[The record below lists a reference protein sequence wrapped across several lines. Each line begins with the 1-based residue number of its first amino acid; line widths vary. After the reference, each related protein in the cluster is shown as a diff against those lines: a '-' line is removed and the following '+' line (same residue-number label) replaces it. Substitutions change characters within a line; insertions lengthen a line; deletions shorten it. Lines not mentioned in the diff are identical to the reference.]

1 MAIQI
6 DTVPTSAG
14 FPQIVT
20 PGMSLSVPPGATLQ
34 LLDTDTGEIIDPAS
48 LGVSVQPDGSLVIT
62 LPNGEQFTL
71 TGAAPEQV
79 EPSAP
84 SPEDVEPAAGPEGG
98 QAGVD
103 AGGSSDVPF
112 PFFAS
117 DTTLFGLSPRG
128 QFEPFGPPGL
138 DIPPPD
144 PNLLDLLAQLGLLE
158 EDDFRPLR
166 QFGFETQMVLEDK
179 GREINPQEIGE
190 ELGVGA
196 LGGTLVITGIP
207 EGATLLDD
215 QGNPIEISESGEAV
229 VPAEAYDEGPL
240 ILVPPLHDDTNFDI
254 VINASTPAALLQIGV
269 PIQVKAVAD
278 LAKIVL
284 DGEDIGAPGPLSGN
298 PGEEETQL
306 TKNQI
311 QWEMEPYLCAGKND
325 TIEDAMDLGSLNG
338 TNGIA
343 LTVNGWLA
351 TAEFDDV
358 DVYKF
363 TITQAGEFDIDVDF
377 GDLDADSNKNMGRVD
392 DADALLVLFDAEG
405 NIIAYDDDS
414 GAGLDPLI
422 DGVFLDEGMY
432 FVAVTQWLNFDT
444 GASNFDEAFG
454 GGGTR
459 YSDGDYQLQI
469 RPDRPADDITP
480 GNMVN
485 YMVVEDNPMKTFDGD
500 FEFGFSGWMELGD
513 TAFVGD
519 GGPDAQVPSGDTQV
533 LLTTR
538 SADDSEPG
546 TGGAASVGDL
556 EDFLG
561 LAPGD
566 LAELG
571 VTGAPNI
578 EGTAIKGKFWVKEGQ
593 ELTFDWNFLTDEND
607 PATDFDEQNDNAFIV
622 ISDEYGNV
630 LPGFPMTLAEF
641 FNLAAQDLESG
652 SFGFHSEVGYGEV
665 EPNDG
670 QPLDPS
676 DDLNQ
681 PFSGFT
687 FPHTGVFHVGIGVL
701 DNGDAAFDSG
711 LLIDNVAVD
720 GVTPGTIKM
729 LGVSGRG
736 SDQDPGAL
744 FLVDQED
751 GTAAVIKDDTDPD
764 DIGFTGLAVNQHNGE
779 TFATSIQGDQGNRYS
794 ELYRLDPWT
803 GDVLGEPITLML
815 PIGTERVIDFGTD
828 DLDVQ
833 SYSEDGF
840 TLTALGPPSV
850 DIDLDIDDFNDV
862 DQGPDETEAELRM
875 HPAGAEQSTHF
886 KIEADNGKPF
896 TLVSFDVEFENIEHD
911 ASPSEFVQVRG
922 YDAEGTLVDTV
933 TVPGNPGAPTTITLP
948 PSFTSVS
955 RVEFQMFGELA
966 GGFSDDAFEIDNIT
980 LLSTALAIG
989 DLAIQPGTGTLYG
1002 TRAGTA
1008 ADSHGNG
1015 SELYII
1021 DTDTGIATLVGDIAD
1036 SVDFDVD
1043 GVSIAF
1049 APAGTPN
1056 EGTLYAVIYNA
1067 DDDETYVAQLDPTD
1081 GSVVEDTLQLLDI
1094 ADPDELDDNFFLD
1107 GLAVHPA
1114 SGALYASGAGSD
1126 DGDEIYI
1133 IDPETGD
1140 TVFVGPAADADYA
1153 LSDLDFFVK
1162 PQKYLD
1168 TENKHTIEQL
1178 DLMVRDGDGS
1188 ESVTYVKID
1197 INDINGGN
1205 DLPPGFMISLDG
1217 DSPFLENGPNIVS
1230 LLVDHIDSN
1239 DPDVTTITENVPVE
1253 FRVFYDEDEGLIY
1266 FDVPDHLR
1274 VQNVHLDG
1282 LMWKVEKS
1290 NDQDFNIEIMVRTTE
1305 THHEFSKH
1313 PNMYQ
1318 VNSTDGDQPAATQH
1332 ELGIVGGKTVTQTI
1346 VVGPEDVPPS
1356 EGDGALQV
1364 IHDLNLLM
1372 DLVDHTDE
1380 TDLTITLTS
1389 PAGTTVT
1396 ISSNNAF
1403 DTGGGNPESFDDQ
1416 ANNPVTQNSSSP
1428 LTVESALA
1436 AFMGENPIGEWTIS
1450 ITDESADNT
1459 TSIEFGDGTRIDVTE
1474 YTENGFK
1481 LTALGDGTVDLDI
1494 GHFPSAGSGTAGE
1507 LHMHTNGTADSSS
1520 FLLESDT
1527 GEAFMLTSFEIEDES
1542 LDEGESLLL
1551 TALDKLG
1558 NEIGTFEVTGFTGA
1572 EGDPAGESIDNEG
1585 VIVLPPEFPGVVY
1598 GVRFELVVE
1607 GGGAPDFSGD
1617 RLVLDSINIVKQ
1629 EGYLKDWSLQFK
1641 TIPEDQLS
1649 LVSYSRGADIGPDG
1663 LEITNQGGDGT
1674 DDDPT
1679 TSKIFVQGVK
1689 GDIKDVD
1696 LITDITHGDSE
1707 SLTIKLTSP
1716 EGTEVLIVKGTASSS
1731 DLADIF
1737 AGTTW
1742 DDQTMPE
1749 NPVTDAVFVDGVPQ
1763 PSLTPESAMAAFK
1776 GEDPNGY
1783 WQLAIY
1789 DLEDDTGT
1797 ADKDVLVF
1805 DDPDF
1810 VDSEAPSFPEFSE
1823 ALEIQASLSD
1833 LGHNVSTIGSVDG
1846 ATLAAAL
1853 STVDAFV
1860 MPELENATPGDI
1872 DAITD
1877 DVLDAIRNF
1886 VNDGGKLIIA
1896 GSSQERSAQFL
1907 NRLFEYGVTET
1918 DQMVGFGG
1926 STKTGAAAGTFFAA
1940 GPAGLGSVNAG
1951 SALNDLPGS
1960 GATSVYENSEGSSV
1974 VLFQDGA
1981 GTQTGGSVVYLG
1993 YDWFDALPGP
2003 GTQDGGWNEVL
2014 DLAVHMG
2021 MGGTGTLN
2029 DWSLDF
2035 TVFDGQELAVP
2046 HAYNTTTIMV
2056 NNKAVAD
2063 KPMFGKLV
2071 TVGLGDEFVELG
2083 SIAGN
2088 TYKEDG
2094 MVFRSNN
2101 GLIQIDEVVPD
2112 ESPDANELRLGRDD
2126 QLEIVA
2132 DGNGPF
2138 SFISFDIDG
2147 ESIEGS
2153 DRIVIVGYRNGEE
2166 VGRFEL
2172 DDLGDNIDPPETFV
2186 LPSTFMDVDKV
2197 VIEGAFTS
2205 GNDFVSFDN
2214 FKFKLPLMS
2223 VMAWEDNAQSID
2235 GTFEEP
2241 GFPGWMTG
2249 GEVDQLSSGGD
2260 NVARMTTDG
2269 DALSDSELEAFLGLP
2284 QGSLDDLVTT
2294 GSSNG
2299 ATEGSAMKTTVKLQ
2313 AGDKVTFDWLF
2324 ETNEGFQSG
2333 TFNDTAFVF
2342 VTDENGVVLADT
2354 FDISGGGA
2362 SGTFLFEAPADGSY
2376 TFGIGVVDV
2385 ADTLGKSTLLI
2396 DDFSVNGWPL
2406 NPDDKTDTTSFYG
2419 AAMGV
2424 SVTDTDGSESLTAF
2438 GLKVDPEGFP
2448 FGEPFNSFVSVDG
2461 QNEVKPGDVITLK
2474 NVMRLDPDGE
2484 PFNGTAEAEVT
2495 RIYTNAEGYEVY
2507 EFSIDPD
2514 YRVQQID
2521 VTDEV
2526 GIVLPMHKD
2535 GEFDIWV
2542 FATATET
2549 HISDTIELNGEDVPL
2564 DFAIFTQESDVEIR
2578 NQGGTV
2584 GDPPSSDDVISR
2596 SLITVAGVQGSIEDL
2611 DIQTLIEHP
2620 DSGSLVIR
2628 LISPEGTTVTVSFRN
2643 GDGTSYP
2650 DDAGDHVDLFDGT
2663 LWSDGLPNVASV
2675 LYSPAGSSDPALELG
2690 PEEAFTAFLGEDPNG
2705 VWTLEVLDTESDGDT
2720 GVIDEWSVMI
2730 QTETTKDQ
2738 IAVESQT
2745 MVDTLHFDIGAVADQ
2760 ARFSDVELAHMVTED
2775 LLVNDTAQ
2783 PMDDDSYD
2791 AMELMSVAQFADRSE
2806 FGHAPDTSDPSSNGP
2821 DRQDTWS
2828 SKHFTGSIGDAGD
2841 SDVYSFQAKAGERV
2855 KIDIDR
2861 GEGGE
2866 DDLDARIELVGPDGT
2881 VLDFDDDAF
2890 GNDPEIPNIDSGG
2903 TGFELFTLPSDGV
2916 YYVIVRSGDGA
2927 PPRDAGDYELFISIE
2942 DSPLND
2948 DGGDFGDTMT
2958 TSSDFDELFSP
2969 GGPGAP
2975 IALNFTV
2982 ETPDKDGSERLSML
2996 RLTGLQV
3003 GATVSYLGDLDND
3016 GVLSV
3021 QYEIADANGEVM
3033 IDLTQYESVSD
3044 PELRDDNGQL
3054 TELSASDIQLEI
3066 TPALHDG
3073 DNMWVGIEVKTEEN
3087 EPMGGTPHMK
3097 ETWTTFMGEMQT
3109 ITFDEGASG
3118 IFTPGNPYEEDGF
3131 VFSVPAGVAAG
3142 QHFHIENANG
3152 VGDPDNELQ
3161 LHENPDPAE
3170 LATMEHAT
3178 GKPFDL
3184 ISFDVES
3191 ESLGGSDRL
3200 VVTGYPVG
3208 GGTVEFVIDDLSGGN
3223 QGPFTVALPATFKQ
3237 VTKVEFTLDAT
3248 DGDGAGD
3255 DIQIDN
3261 VMVKGPATI
3270 EVVVKEIADKP
3281 TLAVEDV
3288 CVKEDSDTGLGLNKI
3303 ELPIDAALV
3312 DADGSEKLHVKV
3324 EGLPDD
3330 PDIMLTGESEAA
3342 GWSLSGGVLEGWF
3355 TAAELSGGATPNPIL
3370 MLPDNFNTSSMHVID
3385 FGISDDDVIRPAT
3398 YEEDGFIVTPEDTG
3412 QGDPDDLD
3420 LRDPGDAD
3428 DAHLVMHPDSNN
3440 PSTKFSIMAAD
3451 CGLFDL
3457 VSFDIEGEDLDSGES
3472 LRITAFDLNGDP
3484 IGTPFTLA
3492 GFTDADNADN
3502 LMTITLPPDFPTGVA
3517 KVEFMLMGPLSGDIG
3532 DDFLNIDNIKLQ
3544 KQTAGLTVTAQTQEV
3559 EGAEP
3564 QGDGP
3569 TAQEF
3574 SAPVT
3579 GKIQL
3584 KIEPVNDT
3592 PTIDM
3597 EMGQV
3602 WAGNPDDVAI
3612 PDLATVVSTIE
3623 VTGVSGSITDL
3634 DVFTEITHGWPGDLK
3649 IEVIHPDGTTTATLV
3664 DRVGVFTPGG
3674 FGTSEDDVFNG
3685 TYWDDEAAQTA
3696 DDYDLSPGYSNG
3708 VAVSPLKPADGNPLS
3723 IFDGMDP
3730 NGTWTLRVMD
3740 QAGNHSGNI
3749 DNWDLHFATDAGDGG
3764 MLMVVE
3770 GEELNLGILSVG
3782 DVEAEANGGMVEVE
3796 LNFSGGTMT
3805 MTELTGL
3812 DFMFDGSDG
3821 LGFSPTSDGL
3831 GDGTDDAAMRFRGTV
3846 PEVNA
3851 ALATLSVTGGTL
3863 GDALLTIRVHD
3874 LNQSEA
3880 PDVNFTSKSLDI
3892 LVKEPP
3898 VAAQAPAIDP
3908 SGGPYCE
3915 DNAVES
3921 SGMYTDPATAAEKVH
3936 YLPMVVATA
3945 DSDGGN
3951 EHISQIKIVGPAG
3964 MVEGWYNEG
3973 SELTGTGGPITLSGG
3988 VMANYDV
3995 GTDMITLEILGTPA
4009 TVTLDANDL
4018 GVKLPD
4024 HKAGT
4029 FPISVIA
4036 TTTEPGGIPETAEST
4051 LDYDI
4056 EVQAVADKPVF
4067 EGMVGPDCPVAAED
4081 GWAPLHFK
4089 VSTPDT
4095 DGSEGLDVIV
4105 ISGIPAGSTVSY
4117 ITPAGVLFESAS
4129 VNGSISFDPSA
4140 YPNGLGAAYE
4150 NGKVVMFDFSDGP
4163 NGIDLKVHAP
4173 DPVVPSEVEIT
4184 FGTVVQS
4191 NSSYTEDGF
4200 VFTPEGQKGFDLG
4213 NFNGGGSESE
4223 LRVLGASNP
4232 DAGFTIMCED
4242 GGAFDFIEF
4251 EYENGTSLEG
4261 SDDLRIFALNEFN
4274 EIVGSITLDGNTGE
4288 DQIIGLPSSFQGIYK
4303 VRFTSDAGNSNEAFE
4318 LDNFVL
4324 QKLPVREFDDD
4335 FTVTVTATSMEMFP
4349 PIKTS
4354 PSGETATMSTTIMV
4368 AAATPVAQDLNI
4380 VIFEASEYP
4389 GGFTFSG
4396 RFPAVDPDGAYGN
4409 LSFSIADTTPITE
4422 DSNSNSQTSS
4432 TSITVD
4438 GVEWSLDPS
4447 SVSDSDDWH
4456 RGTTTYTV
4464 ADESDSDMGALT
4476 VTVLEND
4483 IGFTD
4488 AAAQGSDDP
4497 KVVDYL
4503 IGGPN
4508 ADVMNGNA
4516 GDDFLF
4522 GFGGDDELN
4531 GGDGDDFLDGG
4542 SGKDDL
4548 FGGAGDDTL
4557 TTGPG
4562 STSGPGDFDDQL
4574 AGGTGSDTLIDESS
4588 NNTVFLWEVGDDDG
4602 STDTVI
4608 GFDLH
4613 DNSSFDARDYLDL
4626 AAILTGPGTTG
4637 VTILGSQDLDGDLS
4651 NDDVLVTVDTA
4662 APGAVNLTIQL
4673 IDPTFS
4679 GSTSMGNVDTDLL
4692 PQIIT
4697 T

>member
-98 QAGVD
+98 QAGAD

-298 PGEEETQL
+298 PGEPETQL

-392 DADALLVLFDAEG
+392 DADALLVLFRADG
-405 NIIAYDDDS
+405 TIIAYDDDS

-422 DGVFLDEGMY
+422 DSVFLDEGMY

-736 SDQDPGAL
+736 SDEDPGAL

-751 GTAAVIKDDTDPD
+751 GTAAVIADQTDPD
-764 DIGFTGLAVNQHNGE
+764 SGPDKIGFTGLAVNQHNGE
-779 TFATSIQGDQGNRYS
+779 TFATSIQGDEGNRYS

-815 PIGTERVIDFGTD
+815 PIGTERVIDFGSD

-840 TLTALGPPSV
+840 TFMALGATPR
-850 DIDLDIDDFNDV
+850 DIDIDDFNDV
-862 DQGPDETEAELRM
+862 DQDPDETESELRM

-886 KIEADNGKPF
+886 ELRADNGKPF
-896 TLVSFDVEFENIEHD
+896 TLVSFDVEFENIEGD
-911 ASPSEFVQVRG
+911 ATPTEFVEVRG

-933 TVPGNPGAPTTITLP
+933 TVPGNVSEPLTITLP

-955 RVEFQMFGELA
+955 RVEFQMFGPLA
-966 GGFSDDAFEIDNIT
+966 GGFDGDAFEIDNIT

-1036 SVDFDVD
+1036 SVEVDFDID

-1081 GSVVEDTLQLLDI
+1081 GSVVADTLQLLDI

-1396 ISSNNAF
+1396 ISSNNSF

-2063 KPMFGKLV
+2063 KPMFGTLEVIHFGDKVGPDGGKIETDSNLV
-2071 TVGLGDEFVELG
+2071 FNQKIL
-2083 SIAGN
+2083 
-2088 TYKEDG
+2088 
-2094 MVFRSNN
+2094 M
-2101 GLIQIDEVVPD
+2101 EVVDGPVFIRD
-2112 ESPDANELRLGRDD
+2112 HLSNGSGDNDAAGEENEVSVTRGDVLKFTPL
-2126 QLEIVA
+2126 
-2132 DGNGPF
+2132 NGGKF
-2138 SFISFDIDG
+2138 SFISFDVDKEDLG
-2147 ESIEGS
+2147 NNDQIE
-2153 DRIVIVGYRNGEE
+2153 IVGKLNGEE
-2166 VGRFEL
+2166 VASFIVGR
-2172 DDLGDNIDPPETFV
+2172 ETFDDTSFSGTV
-2186 LPSTFMDVDKV
+2186 ILPSGFMEVDEV
-2197 VIEGAFTS
+2197 YLSTSFNQGSSGDYAFL
-2205 GNDFVSFDN
+2205 DN
-2214 FKFKLPLMS
+2214 LKFKLPLMS

-2249 GEVDQLSSGGD
+2249 GEVDQLSAGSD

-2269 DALSDSELEAFLGLP
+2269 DVLSDSELEVFLGLP

-2313 AGDKVTFDWLF
+2313 EGDKVTFDWRF
-2324 ETNEGFQSG
+2324 ETDENPNESS
-2333 TFNDTAFVF
+2333 FNDTAFVF
-2342 VTDENGVVLADT
+2342 VTDENGIVLADT

-2385 ADTLGKSTLLI
+2385 GDQGFESTLLI

-2406 NPDDKTDTTSFYG
+2406 NPENKTDATNYYG

-2438 GLKVDPEGFP
+2438 GLKVDPDGFP

-2461 QNEVKPGDVITLK
+2461 QNEVEVGDVITLK

-2628 LISPEGTTVTVSFRN
+2628 LTSPEGTTVTVSFRN

-2705 VWTLEVLDTESDGDT
+2705 VWTLEVLDTESDGAT

-2760 ARFSDVELAHMVTED
+2760 AQFSDVELAHMVTED

-2783 PMDDDSYD
+2783 PMDDNSYD
-2791 AMELMSVAQFADRSE
+2791 AMELMSVAQFAHRLE
-2806 FGHAPDTSDPSSNGP
+2806 FGHAPNGDDPNPNGP
-2821 DRQDTWS
+2821 DRQGVWS
-2828 SKHFTGSIGDAGD
+2828 SKHFTGSIDDAGD
-2841 SDVYSFQAKAGERV
+2841 SDVYSFEAKAGERV
-2855 KIDIDR
+2855 KIDIDL
-2861 GEGGE
+2861 GELGE
-2866 DDLDARIELVGPDGT
+2866 DDLDAKIELVGPDGT

-2916 YYVIVRSGDGA
+2916 YYVIVRSGDGGGA
-2927 PPRDAGDYELFISIE
+2927 RAAGDYELYISIE

-2948 DGGDFGDTMT
+2948 DGGDFGSTMT

-2969 GGPGAP
+2969 GEPGAP

-3033 IDLTQYESVSD
+3033 IDLTQYETVPSLLD
-3044 PELRDDNGQL
+3044 GNGQL
-3054 TELSASDIQLEI
+3054 TELDASDIQIEI

-3087 EPMGGTPHMK
+3087 DPMGGTPHMK

-3281 TLAVEDV
+3281 TLDLGEV
-3288 CVKEDSDTGLGLNKI
+3288 CVKEDSDTGLGLNKV
-3303 ELPIDAALV
+3303 ELPVNATLV
-3312 DADGSEKLHVKV
+3312 DTDGSEELWVTVKGIP
-3324 EGLPDD
+3324 EGVMLPDL
-3330 PDIMLTGESEAA
+3330 PANLQ
-3342 GWSLSGGVLEGWF
+3342 WSLVDGILEGHF
-3355 TAAELSGGATPNPIL
+3355 TAEQVGPDGKAPNPIL
-3370 MLPDNFNTSSMHVID
+3370 MLPENYTTNSMHVID
-3385 FGISDDDVIRPAT
+3385 FGSSDDDVVRPAT
-3398 YEEDGFIVTPEDTG
+3398 YEEDGFVVTPEDTG

-3428 DAHLVMHPDSNN
+3428 DAHLVMHPDSDN

-3457 VSFDIEGEDLDSGES
+3457 VSFDIEGEDLDGSGEF
-3472 LRITAFDLNGDP
+3472 LQITAFDLNGDP
-3484 IGTPFTLA
+3484 IGTPFTVE
-3492 GFTDADNADN
+3492 GFTDADNTDN
-3502 LMTITLPPDFPTGVA
+3502 IMTITLPPDFPTGVA
-3517 KVEFMLMGPLSGDIG
+3517 KVEFMLMGPLAGNIG
-3532 DDFLNIDNIKLQ
+3532 SDFLNIDNIKLQ

-3564 QGDGP
+3564 LGDGP

-3579 GKIQL
+3579 GKIQF

-3592 PTIDM
+3592 PEIFMGEPQWAVFDAAGGLIPPDAGSGGTSGTSVFSNMVVSGLDGSLTDVDINIDIFHT
-3597 EMGQV
+3597 
-3602 WAGNPDDVAI
+3602 WAG
-3612 PDLATVVSTIE
+3612 DL
-3623 VTGVSGSITDL
+3623 
-3634 DVFTEITHGWPGDLK
+3634 EIFLTSP
-3649 IEVIHPDGTTTATLV
+3649 EGTTVLLV
-3664 DRVGVFTPGG
+3664 DNEGSGANAVPTTF
-3674 FGTSEDDVFNG
+3674 
-3685 TYWDDEAAQTA
+3685 DDEATTPA
-3696 DDYDLSPGYSNG
+3696 SSFPGVPGASFIPEQ
-3708 VAVSPLKPADGNPLS
+3708 ALAA
-3723 IFDGMDP
+3723 FDGEDP
-3730 NGTWTLRVMD
+3730 NGTWTLTID
-3740 QAGNHSGNI
+3740 DTAGADTGELYDWHL
-3749 DNWDLHFATDAGDGG
+3749 DLHTTGEPSDDPL
-3764 MLMVVE
+3764 MLMGDVDTTFPLP
-3770 GEELNLGILSVG
+3770 GLSVG
-3782 DVEAEANGGMVEVE
+3782 DVEAEANDGQVEVQ
-3796 LNFSGGTMT
+3796 LVVSGNHGLMLGSTA
-3805 MTELTGL
+3805 GL
-3812 DFMFDGSDG
+3812 DFSFGPGDGGFGLGGDSDGSNG
-3821 LGFSPTSDGL
+3821 NL
-3831 GDGTDDAAMRFRGTV
+3831 RFRGEV
-3846 PEVNA
+3846 GAVNA
-3851 ALATLSVTGGTL
+3851 ALASLMLVAGPNADVPTL
-3863 GDALLTIRVHD
+3863 DIRVHD
-3874 LNQSEA
+3874 LNQSAA
-3880 PDVNFTSKSLDI
+3880 PDDNDAVKTVEIQVKEPVVN
-3892 LVKEPP
+3892 EPP
-3898 VAAQAPAIDP
+3898 VAPQINVVVDSFLNVSGAIPSIDPDLDDVDFAVTTGPSDGMLDLDMETGEFTYMSDPQFVGGDMAFYDADDGVNPPESDIISVVVRELFQSTVGGETSISSNLSSSLNDEGEPAVAALAGGGYVVVWDDGNNTRVRAKIFDGDGNLLVPEFSVNTTTPNDQDTPDVAGLADGRFVAVWESEQSGGAVVARILNVDGSGKTGEIEVATGIGTGGSAGGDPKVAASPIHDGGFVVVWEASDGDDLGTFFQRYDIDGSPLGSTTQVNITNSIPAQDSQDNPDVTYLADGEHFVVVWESAQGPSDANAVIGRIFEADGTPLPGGEIDINDQSLSTGIQPTVTALNKGGFVVAWATGGFSASRIKYQVFDDDGNKVGAERFANQANTSYQDTPDVSALSDGGFVITWERRGP
-3908 SGGPYCE
+3908 SGGGSNSDDDVWARRFDANGDPVVDEFAVGSPSGSFQEGDPAVAGLADGGFVVAWEE
-3915 DNAVES
+3915 D
-3921 SGMYTDPATAAEKVH
+3921 TDPNNGTDYDIFTQDYNISSAGLTVDG
-3936 YLPMVVATA
+3936 ATA
-3945 DSDGGN
+3945 DQVYVYS
-3951 EHISQIKIVGPAG
+3951 
-3964 MVEGWYNEG
+3964 G
-3973 SELTGTGGPITLSGG
+3973 SNI
-3988 VMANYDV
+3988 N
-3995 GTDMITLEILGTPA
+3995 
-4009 TVTLDANDL
+4009 
-4018 GVKLPD
+4018 
-4024 HKAGT
+4024 
-4029 FPISVIA
+4029 
-4036 TTTEPGGIPETAEST
+4036 
-4051 LDYDI
+4051 
-4056 EVQAVADKPVF
+4056 
-4067 EGMVGPDCPVAAED
+4067 
-4081 GWAPLHFK
+4081 
-4089 VSTPDT
+4089 
-4095 DGSEGLDVIV
+4095 
-4105 ISGIPAGSTVSY
+4105 
-4117 ITPAGVLFESAS
+4117 
-4129 VNGSISFDPSA
+4129 
-4140 YPNGLGAAYE
+4140 
-4150 NGKVVMFDFSDGP
+4150 
-4163 NGIDLKVHAP
+4163 
-4173 DPVVPSEVEIT
+4173 
-4184 FGTVVQS
+4184 
-4191 NSSYTEDGF
+4191 
-4200 VFTPEGQKGFDLG
+4200 
-4213 NFNGGGSESE
+4213 
-4223 LRVLGASNP
+4223 
-4232 DAGFTIMCED
+4232 
-4242 GGAFDFIEF
+4242 
-4251 EYENGTSLEG
+4251 
-4261 SDDLRIFALNEFN
+4261 DDLAGDALNDFLYGRGGDD
-4274 EIVGSITLDGNTGE
+4274 ILDGEG
-4288 DQIIGLPSSFQGIYK
+4288 
-4303 VRFTSDAGNSNEAFE
+4303 
-4318 LDNFVL
+4318 
-4324 QKLPVREFDDD
+4324 
-4335 FTVTVTATSMEMFP
+4335 
-4349 PIKTS
+4349 
-4354 PSGETATMSTTIMV
+4354 
-4368 AAATPVAQDLNI
+4368 
-4380 VIFEASEYP
+4380 
-4389 GGFTFSG
+4389 
-4396 RFPAVDPDGAYGN
+4396 
-4409 LSFSIADTTPITE
+4409 
-4422 DSNSNSQTSS
+4422 
-4432 TSITVD
+4432 
-4438 GVEWSLDPS
+4438 
-4447 SVSDSDDWH
+4447 
-4456 RGTTTYTV
+4456 
-4464 ADESDSDMGALT
+4464 
-4476 VTVLEND
+4476 
-4483 IGFTD
+4483 
-4488 AAAQGSDDP
+4488 
-4497 KVVDYL
+4497 
-4503 IGGPN
+4503 
-4508 ADVMNGNA
+4508 
-4516 GDDFLF
+4516 GDDFLA
-4522 GFGGDDELN
+4522 GGL
-4531 GGDGDDFLDGG
+4531 GA
-4542 SGKDDL
+4542 DDL
-4548 FGGAGDDTL
+4548 T
-4557 TTGPG
+4557 
-4562 STSGPGDFDDQL
+4562 
-4574 AGGTGSDTLIDESS
+4574 GGTGADIFAIAQNHGGYDSTGTDPLS
-4588 NNTVFLWEVGDDDG
+4588 VGDLISDFTDGTDLIGLANGLTFGELTLDD
-4602 STDTVI
+4602 STDYIGGVASDTVI
-4608 GFDLH
+4608 SITDTGEVLAVVEDVTGM
-4613 DNSSFDARDYLDL
+4613 DAGDF
-4626 AAILTGPGTTG
+4626 TT
-4637 VTILGSQDLDGDLS
+4637 VTIM
-4651 NDDVLVTVDTA
+4651 V
-4662 APGAVNLTIQL
+4662 
-4673 IDPTFS
+4673 
-4679 GSTSMGNVDTDLL
+4679 
-4692 PQIIT
+4692 
-4697 T
+4697 